1 MQFTVTINQV
11 KALEWGLNSQQALLF
26 AFVYGCP
33 SWTKPIKT
41 DDGIFFA
48 LSKAKIIEELPLLT
62 DKPDT
67 AYRMLKALEEAGLI
81 ELSSTSNITLF
92 RLTEK
97 AIEWNQ
103 KLDGS
108 EKYPTPPKNKGRKK
122 IRSTSEKNP
131 IKVGEK
137 SDLGSEKSP
146 TNQDTNH
153 QDTNHQGTNQD
164 TSQDLQGSPD
174 KPARNLVLVIDRTDT
189 PRVEIP
195 ADMPGPKDQSCKTFK
210 VWANYAMAYRKRY
223 STWPVWNAKVGGQ
236 LGQLVDRLGAD
247 VAHHVAAH
255 FLKTS
260 DAAVLRKCHSLNELL
275 ANAESYHTQWV
286 TGQRINGTTARQ
298 MERTEANVSAA
309 EQAAQMVL
317 AKRQA
322 GERNEYI

>member
-1 MQFTVTINQV
+1 MQYTITINQV

-26 AFVYGCP
+26 AFIYGCP

-67 AYRMLKALEEAGLI
+67 AYRMLKALDEAGLI

-103 KLDGS
+103 KVDGS
-108 EKYPTPPKNKGRKK
+108 EKYPTPPGRAARRK
-122 IRSTSEKNP
+122 IRSTSEKTP
-131 IKVGEK
+131 GKVGKK
-137 SDLGSEKSP
+137 SDPGSEKNP
-146 TNQDTNH
+146 TN

-164 TSQDLQGSPD
+164 TNQNLNGGSEE
-174 KPARNLVLVIDRTDT
+174 PAVSGGLVVLDRIEV

-195 ADMPGPKDQSCKTFK
+195 ADMPGPKDQTCKTFK

-298 MERTEANVSAA
+298 MERTEANLSAA
-309 EQAAQMVL
+309 EQAAQLVL
-317 AKRQA
+317 ARRQS
-322 GERNEYI
+322 GERNEYL

>member
-92 RLTEK
+92 RLTDK

-108 EKYPTPPKNKGRKK
+108 EKYPTPPKNEGRKK

-131 IKVGEK
+131 SKVGEK
-137 SDLGSEKSP
+137 SEQGSEKSP

-153 QDTNHQGTNQD
+153 QGTNQGTNQD

-174 KPARNLVLVIDRTDT
+174 KPARNLVLVVDRTDT

-210 VWANYAMAYRKRY
+210 VWANYAMAYRRRY

-322 GERNEYI
+322 GERNEYL

>member
-1 MQFTVTINQV
+1 MQYTVTINQV

-41 DDGIFFA
+41 DSGIFFA

-92 RLTEK
+92 RLTAK
-97 AIEWNQ
+97 AVEWNK

-108 EKYPTPPKNKGRKK
+108 EKYPTPPSSKGRKK

-131 IKVGEK
+131 SRVGKK
-137 SDLGSEKSP
+137 SEQGSEKSP

-153 QDTNHQGTNQD
+153 QGTSQD
-164 TSQDLQGSPD
+164 TSQSLQDAPGEPVQSGSMTS
-174 KPARNLVLVIDRTDT
+174 VGDRAEA

-195 ADMPGPKDQSCKTFK
+195 ADMPGPKDRACKTFK

-223 STWPVWNAKVGGQ
+223 SAWPVWNAKVGGQ

-286 TGQRINGTTARQ
+286 TGQRVNGTTARQ
-298 MERTEANVSAA
+298 MERTEANLSAA
-309 EQAAQMVL
+309 EQAFQTVL

-322 GERNEYI
+322 GDRNEYL